1 MQDARSPPC
10 IGILMTICDGG
21 ASGRHRSII
30 SNRRPVESR
39 TRPNQLGPGHLMPP
53 QWRRGIHPGC
63 DEDQPH
69 LIQSTS
75 VLERCASVE
84 L

>member
-10 IGILMTICDGG
+10 IGILMTICDGE

-39 TRPNQLGPGHLMPP
+39 TRPNQLGLGSPHATPVEAGH
-53 QWRRGIHPGC
+53 HPGC
-63 DEDQPH
+63 DEDRPH